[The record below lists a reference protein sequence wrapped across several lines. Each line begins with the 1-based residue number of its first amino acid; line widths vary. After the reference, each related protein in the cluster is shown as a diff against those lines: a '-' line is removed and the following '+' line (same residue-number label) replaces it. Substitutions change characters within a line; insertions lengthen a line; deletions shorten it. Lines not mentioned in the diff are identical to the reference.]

1 MTRSNRMARASAR
14 TSRPPLR
21 FDLRTLPRL
30 MYLATLCLTV
40 MGAGIVAAKML
51 YRPDGVY
58 GLYALVDLNGDSS
71 VPTWYAAFT
80 LLLCAGLL
88 ALHGHYSRQRG
99 DANAFHWR
107 LLAWVFALMSVDEVA
122 RIHEVVGSF
131 LGAQIKPAVG
141 ELNGFFHFDWVAAGV
156 VFTLIVALFYIPF
169 LLRLPRRVAGGLML
183 AGAIFVGGA
192 LVVEIFNAR
201 TQYLFDVHSVYY
213 QMGTVVEECLE
224 MLGVAVFADV
234 LIRHLA
240 DYTKNTDIEVLFTI
254 SDFDGPG
261 DSRQAEDRDVRGE

>member
-1 MTRSNRMARASAR
+1 MTRSNGTAGVSAR
-14 TSRPPLR
+14 TSRSPLR

-40 MGAGIVAAKML
+40 TGAGIVAAKML

-58 GLYALVDLNGDSS
+58 GLYALLDLNGDSS

-107 LLAWVFALMSVDEVA
+107 LLALVFALMSVDEVA

-141 ELNGFFHFDWVAAGV
+141 ELNGFFHFDWVAAGMA
-156 VFTLIVALFYIPF
+156 FTLVVALFYIPF
-169 LLRLPRRVAGGLML
+169 LLRLPRRVAGRLML
-183 AGAIFVGGA
+183 AGAVFVGGA

-201 TQYLFDVHSVYY
+201 TQYLLDVHSVYY

-224 MLGVAVFADV
+224 MLGIAIFADV

-240 DYTKNTDIEVLFTI
+240 DDTKHTAVDVLFTI
-254 SDFDGPG
+254 ADSDGLG
-261 DSRQAEDRDVRGE
+261 KVSQTEDPDVRGG